1 MKFMP
6 LTPFLEGR
14 SNLIANSRPRT
25 LKSGRAV
32 LADRSATLLVP
43 SFVYR
48 VAPQVKQEETMIRQR
63 SSSARQTALLLLCL
77 AGATAC
83 SAQAPA
89 GDTVY
94 HLHGTVIDGVT
105 GKPLSRALV
114 KSGDQRLATMTGP
127 DGKFAIDIRV
137 PERPDAAGNPSRNS
151 FAGIFP
157 GLTAQKPGYLLPQG
171 RQTAI
176 ALSDTLSSTSV
187 DFKLMPAAVITGRVS
202 SAVSD
207 SAAGFRVNLLLH
219 QVMEGHFLWVPA
231 GTVLTN
237 ARGDFRFPDL
247 RPGEY
252 ALATAQWAGDQAQAM
267 QGGAIT
273 QQYPPTFYGDVRS
286 LAGSTKLRVHY
297 GDVART
303 EIHLHLTTYY
313 PITVP
318 VTPLSDNIGVT
329 TRLTGMG
336 YTGSSPLRYSRE
348 KSAVEGSLPS
358 GDYTLLLATAG
369 GGPQQS
375 YATLPIHVESSPVRT
390 GDITLTPPATIQVRV
405 HTEFTKQ
412 DDSSTFNTQLSG
424 VLRGSGSSRTQP
436 QLVQL
441 LLRSEDG
448 SGGYVAV
455 SHPSPG
461 GDLVIDNVQPGH
473 YLVHEQPF
481 RGYVASITSSG
492 VDLLE
497 HPLIVNPSGA
507 PDPIDVTLRDDTATL
522 NGSVKP
528 GDGPPP
534 QNSFIALLPTGSSGH
549 FSQALAGPD
558 GKFSAENVAPGTY
571 LVLAFRG
578 QAFQLPY
585 REAEAM
591 RHYDGKGP
599 TVTVAAGESPQI
611 DVPLLD
617 EAEEQ

>member
-1 MKFMP
+1 
-6 LTPFLEGR
+6 
-14 SNLIANSRPRT
+14 
-25 LKSGRAV
+25 
-32 LADRSATLLVP
+32 
-43 SFVYR
+43 
-48 VAPQVKQEETMIRQR
+48 MIRQR

-94 HLHGTVIDGVT
+94 HLHGTVIDGVS

-114 KSGDQRLATMTGP
+114 KSGDQRLATMTGT

-137 PERPDAAGNPSRNS
+137 PERPNAAGNPSRNS
-151 FAGIFP
+151 FGVVML

-176 ALSDTLSSTSV
+176 AVSDTLSATSV

-202 SAVSD
+202 SAASD
-207 SAAGFRVNLLLH
+207 SSAGLRVNLLLH
-219 QVMEGHFLWVPA
+219 QIMEGHFLWVPVS
-231 GTVLTN
+231 TVITN

-252 ALATAQWAGDQAQAM
+252 ALFTAQWAGDQPQAAQR
-267 QGGAIT
+267 GAIT
-273 QQYPPTFYGDVRS
+273 QQYPPTFYGDVRT

-297 GDVART
+297 GDVTPT
-303 EIHLHLTTYY
+303 EIHLHLATYY

-318 VTPLSDNIGVT
+318 IVSLPNTPGINA
-329 TRLTGMG
+329 RLTGMG
-336 YTGSSPLRYSRE
+336 YTGSSPLHYNRDE
-348 KSAVEGSLPS
+348 NIVEGSLPS
-358 GDYTLLLATAG
+358 GDYTLLISTAG
-369 GGPQQS
+369 AGPQQS
-375 YATLPIHVESSPVRT
+375 YATLPLHVESSPVRT
-390 GDITLTPPATIQVRV
+390 GDIALTPPATIQVRV

-412 DDSSTFNTQLSG
+412 DDSSTLNTQISG
-424 VLRGSGSSRTQP
+424 ALRASGSGRPQP

-461 GDLVIDNVQPGH
+461 GDLVIENVQPGH
-473 YLVHEQPF
+473 YFVHDQPF
-481 RGYVASITSSG
+481 RGYVASMTSSG

-497 HPLIVNPSGA
+497 YPLIVNPSGA

-528 GDGPPP
+528 GDGPLP
-534 QNSFIALLPTGSSGH
+534 QNSFIALLPTVSSGH
-549 FSQALAGPD
+549 FSQAFAGPD
-558 GKFSAENVAPGTY
+558 GKFTTENVAPGTY

-578 QAFQLPY
+578 QALQLPY

-591 RHYDGKGP
+591 RRYDGNGP
-599 TVTVAAGESPQI
+599 TVTVAAGESSQI